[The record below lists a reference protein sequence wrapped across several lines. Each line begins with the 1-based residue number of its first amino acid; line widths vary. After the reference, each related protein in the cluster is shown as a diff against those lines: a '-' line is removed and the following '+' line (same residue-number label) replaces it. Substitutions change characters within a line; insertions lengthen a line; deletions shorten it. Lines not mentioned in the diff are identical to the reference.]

1 MGCAGTICARKV
13 YARAYSIP
21 GSGKTTLLHEL
32 KIVLDAG
39 RFSFYESSEIIVRT
53 LDGGLT
59 AFHNLDKQSKEKSRR
74 LDIQT
79 IHDDCAKD
87 RKTAIVTGHF
97 MFWREADTYG
107 KIGCA
112 DSDLAI
118 YTHIVYLHISPETI
132 AAYCDKDTEKCR
144 EQR

>member
-1 MGCAGTICARKV
+1 MTTPEKLKTPKV
-13 YARAYSIP
+13 IGIYGLP

-32 KIVLDAG
+32 KAVLDVG

-97 MFWREADTYG
+97 MFWREEDVSGEIACT
-107 KIGCA
+107 

-118 YTHIVYLHISPETI
+118 YTHIVYLNVSPKTI
-132 AAYCDKDTEKCR
+132 DDHCSKDTKS
-144 EQR
+144 